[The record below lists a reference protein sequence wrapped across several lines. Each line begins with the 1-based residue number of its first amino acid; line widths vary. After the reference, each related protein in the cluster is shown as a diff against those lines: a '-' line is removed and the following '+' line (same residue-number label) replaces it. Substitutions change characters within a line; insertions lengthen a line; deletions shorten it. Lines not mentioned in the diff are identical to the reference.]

1 MCFRARLKIREGG
14 EGFWLAHLMC
24 EIYPPNLRFPTQ
36 KLFSNTDRIQRTLC
50 EGCFL
55 CCSTAYPCRFSTAG
69 SNECSPNCCG
79 KKIDAFEHSHCQVAA
94 CDFRFLLDTFFG
106 PTTCWFGLDVVY
118 RVYLFSP
125 RLRIHMYFWSI
136 VMFEVLYI
144 WAYTES

>member
-1 MCFRARLKIREGG
+1 ML
-14 EGFWLAHLMC
+14 
-24 EIYPPNLRFPTQ
+24 
-36 KLFSNTDRIQRTLC
+36 DRDN
-50 EGCFL
+50 GV
-55 CCSTAYPCRFSTAG
+55 STAG

-118 RVYLFSP
+118 GVYLFSL

-136 VMFEVLYI
+136 VMFEDLYI
-144 WAYTES
+144 GTYTES